1 MPATFDAC
9 TTRGRLGT
17 ALALGLLSLSACQQP
32 TAHRAAPTAG
42 ASSAQVGSAPLTDGP
57 ARSGPLGSGPVH
69 SVPAPTRVATAS
81 AHPLPLTPLPARAAL
96 PEIRDPRGC
105 LSGAPAVAKAPAPPL
120 PLSGRLGLWVAEI
133 DPETLGVIR
142 AVGTNPDSVFPLAS
156 TYKQAVLWALLREF
170 DAGRVSPTER
180 FDVTRA
186 DQSLGAYPFDGM
198 NVRDLSTRMIG
209 LSDNTATDIL
219 HRRVGLERV
228 QAVADRLGLCRT
240 RLILPTRDWWVAQ
253 SGLSATFSGTSR
265 WAGATGAE
273 RRRLAALIDADARA
287 YPAAY
292 LQRQLDLYFDRRHR
306 PADDLKAHNL
316 STPYELGTLLAH
328 EFLRPGLSPRAQ
340 KWQRAVMAQGFGRR
354 ALRAEAAGNVASF
367 GGKGGNGWR
376 LLTYSGYFQTKD
388 GRRVVYAFMQHGAD
402 QPYTMPNTRRA
413 FAWINAG
420 IDAVIGVQTPR
431 APAPKP
437 GRATLGRR

>member
-1 MPATFDAC
+1 MRPTFP
-9 TTRGRLGT
+9 GRPGAARQVLAA
-17 ALALGLLSLSACQQP
+17 ALALGLSACQQP
-32 TAHRAAPTAG
+32 AAHRDPGKVAAPA
-42 ASSAQVGSAPLTDGP
+42 GP
-57 ARSGPLGSGPVH
+57 AAAPSAVSPV
-69 SVPAPTRVATAS
+69 SVPAALSPNVAATTPGTSPTGTPLSRA
-81 AHPLPLTPLPARAAL
+81 PLPELRG
-96 PEIRDPRGC
+96 PRGC
-105 LSGAPAVAKAPAPPL
+105 LTGAPAVAKAPAPPL

-170 DAGRVSPTER
+170 DAGRLSPTER
-180 FDVTRA
+180 FDVTRGS
-186 DQSLGAYPFDGM
+186 QSLGAYPFDGM
-198 NVRDLSTRMIG
+198 NVRDLSTRMIQW
-209 LSDNTATDIL
+209 SDNTATDIL
-219 HRRVGLERV
+219 HRRVGLGRV

-240 RLILPTRDWWVAQ
+240 RLILPTRDWWAAQ

-273 RRRLAALIDADARA
+273 RLRLASLIDADARR
-287 YPAAY
+287 YPAGY
-292 LQRQLDLYFDRRHR
+292 IQRQLDLYFDHRYR
-306 PADDLKAHNL
+306 PADDLLAHNL

-328 EFLRPGLSPRAQ
+328 EFLRPGLSPRALR
-340 KWQRAVMAQGFGRR
+340 WQREVMALGFGRR
-354 ALRAEAAGNVASF
+354 ALRAEAAGNVAFF

-388 GRRVVYAFMQHGAD
+388 GRQVVYAFMQHGAD
-402 QPYTMPNTRRA
+402 QTYTMPNTRRA

-431 APAPKP
+431 PPAPKP
-437 GRATLGRR
+437 GKPSGWKR